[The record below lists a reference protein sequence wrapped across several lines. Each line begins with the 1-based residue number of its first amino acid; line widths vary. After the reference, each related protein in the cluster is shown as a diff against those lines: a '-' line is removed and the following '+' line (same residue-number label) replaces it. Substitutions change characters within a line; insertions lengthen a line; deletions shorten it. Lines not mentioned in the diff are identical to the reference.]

1 MALTF
6 AVLVPAV
13 NYAFDL
19 YDEFLAALPLIP
31 ASALAGFSIARLFS
45 FAGTLPNAKYSASA
59 MWLAASQ
66 WLFFAMIMTAMYGAD
81 RAVPEVWFIIF
92 GGGML
97 VFMKVPD
104 AAAQR
109 DPQFDKIDLA
119 LPFIAAAV
127 LCVGVRI
134 VDDTASLSSSPLWL
148 FYAHVQG
155 LESTTAQ
162 TPQTIIVVSA
172 LGWQYFC

>member
-59 MWLAASQ
+59 MWLAAS
-66 WLFFAMIMTAMYGAD
+66 
-81 RAVPEVWFIIF
+81 
-92 GGGML
+92 
-97 VFMKVPD
+97 
-104 AAAQR
+104 
-109 DPQFDKIDLA
+109 
-119 LPFIAAAV
+119 
-127 LCVGVRI
+127 
-134 VDDTASLSSSPLWL
+134 
-148 FYAHVQG
+148 
-155 LESTTAQ
+155 
-162 TPQTIIVVSA
+162 
-172 LGWQYFC
+172 